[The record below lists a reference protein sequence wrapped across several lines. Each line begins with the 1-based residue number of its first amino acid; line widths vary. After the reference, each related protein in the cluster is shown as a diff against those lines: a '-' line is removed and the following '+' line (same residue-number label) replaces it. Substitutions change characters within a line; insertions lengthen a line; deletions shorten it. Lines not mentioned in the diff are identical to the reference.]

1 MIDIEKRPLCA
12 FKENFL
18 AALKS
23 AMKKAA
29 ERNELCVAPRMA
41 SRAQKTAI
49 QSVSAQ
55 RTTVRMSSLGRK
67 VSGANASRGAAAM
80 GSA

>member
-23 AMKKAA
+23 AMKINYRVA
-29 ERNELCVAPRMA
+29 NE
-41 SRAQKTAI
+41 RAQLFPRREITFVHLAKTDRLCAEGLENA
-49 QSVSAQ
+49 V
-55 RTTVRMSSLGRK
+55 VLDNLGLQLF
-67 VSGANASRGAAAM
+67 
-80 GSA
+80 